1 MNRNNC
7 YTANAKEEGR
17 TFKMGRYSA
26 RKSIVL
32 TVIPVL
38 LFLLQTMGS
47 AAFALTVTF
56 SSGGNGTLYGA
67 TSQTV
72 ASGGDTTPVDAVP
85 VTGYEF
91 VDWTIFDGTN
101 TSSSV
106 ANPLVVVGV
115 TTDLT
120 ITANFAIRPVTIA
133 LPEYSMPLLSPSS
146 QISTLWTNVI
156 PNALASY
163 FTYVPFANADAV
175 ALGFPASCGNR
186 SINTLEDQA
195 STEDCYTI
203 TVKKFQQQLA
213 IPGIFQ
219 GGEGLLNQGGAAFG
233 AVTQVYGYGSGGPNW
248 TPPGATA
255 AVTGNAPAGPLA
267 GGVWHFPAP
276 TIRGTRGRPIRVQ
289 WLNELPNEMPVGF
302 DPTVDCGPN
311 AADCY
316 PYNRI
321 VTHVHGAHVQD
332 DSDGYAAA
340 WFTPGFGTTGPG
352 WAASTYGPE
361 GTYWYPMDQEASTI
375 WYHDHAM
382 GSTHLN
388 TQMGLAGFF
397 PITDANEQALIA
409 ANILPTGDYELGFAL
424 QDRMFDTGGQFAMP
438 DAPVIDAA
446 FPTCDPTSAATRLA
460 TCSPLFMKAADGHLI
475 PYVPADP
482 LLSNLNNADA
492 PFLAASTTLEYF
504 GNMPVV
510 NGVTYG
516 TYRVEPRIYRMRF
529 IGGTDSRT
537 WTMKLVRRDNGAVVP
552 FWQIGSEQGLLNN
565 PVSRDSI
572 DLMPGERVDVLVNL
586 RGIPV
591 GTKIIMQNLGPDHPY
606 EGMMVAPATPS
617 ADIPEIMEFT
627 VIPLDGTDNI
637 IEPTGATVLRS
648 PITPLVP
655 TNPGSRRVISLTEG
669 VDLYGRTMPSIDDR
683 GFMEMGVPATELVRL
698 NDIEE
703 WDIVNTTVDAHP
715 IHLHL
720 VQFEVVHRQVYDTFT
735 PAVKDTAN
743 QIFTPASYTA
753 GLSAPVLPDAWDAG
767 WKDTVVA
774 PPGMVTRIRAKFDI
788 AGDKYVY
795 HCHILSH
802 EEHDMM
808 RPLVVF
814 ADGACGAADGGTFT
828 TEPATNLCAPGTPSV
843 RTFTGTG
850 WEWTCA
856 GLYQGSSSSPTC
868 SANIQTYTVTANAT
882 GSEAGTV
889 SSNTGGI
896 LYSYP
901 AANTDTTTALNHGTL
916 VTLTATPVS
925 ASAAASWTTCP
936 GTTGGSL
943 TAATCTFSSLDGNKT
958 AEASFTRA
966 NFTWYQL
973 PGRLVS
979 FIDTSTNTPTSWS
992 WNFGDTTSGTA
1003 QNPLHQYA
1011 SSNIYPVTLT
1021 ATGSGVSPQVT
1032 IAVPVSTCFL
1042 NVTHIAGSASYG
1054 TLTGSYT
1061 AAPTGSVIEMQATT
1075 IATAPVFADLSKTVA
1090 LMGGFDCNYLA
1101 NSWMSTIIG
1110 PVTISGGAITLSNLT
1125 IQ

>member
-1 MNRNNC
+1 MKNNC
-7 YTANAKEEGR
+7 SVWR
-17 TFKMGRYSA
+17 SF
-26 RKSIVL
+26 VL

-38 LFLLQTMGS
+38 LLLLPVMSSS
-47 AAFALTVTF
+47 AFGLTVSF
-56 SSGGNGTLYGA
+56 SSGGNGNLYG
-67 TSQTV
+67 TTTQTV
-72 ASGGDTTPVDAVP
+72 ASGSDTSEVLAVP

-91 VDWTIFDGTN
+91 VDWTIDDSVN
-101 TSSSV
+101 PPTSSV
-106 ANPLVVVGV
+106 TNPLVIVGV
-115 TTDLT
+115 TTDLF
-120 ITANFAIRPVTIA
+120 ITANFAVRPVTVA
-133 LPEYSMPLLSPSS
+133 LLEYSMPLLSPSS
-146 QISTLWTNVI
+146 QLSTLWTNVI

-163 FTYVPFANADAV
+163 FTYIPYSNADAV
-175 ALGFPASCGNR
+175 ALGFPANCGNR
-186 SINTLEDQA
+186 ALSTLEDQA

-203 TVKKFQQQLA
+203 TVKKFPQQLA
-213 IPGIFQ
+213 LPGIFQ
-219 GGEGLLNQGGAAFG
+219 GGTGLLDQAGAAFG
-233 AVTQVYGYGSGGPNW
+233 ATTQVYGYGSGGINW
-248 TPPGATA
+248 TPPGAA
-255 AVTGNAPAGPLA
+255 ISVTGNAPMPFVDGTFSTA
-267 GGVWHFPAP
+267 GVWHFPAP
-276 TIRGTRGRPIRVQ
+276 TIRGTKGRPIRVQ
-289 WLNELPNEMPVGF
+289 WLNELPNEAPAGF

-311 AADCY
+311 APDCY

-340 WFTPGFGTTGPG
+340 WFTPGFAGTGPG

-382 GSTHLN
+382 GTTHLN
-388 TQMGLAGFF
+388 TQMGMAGFF

-409 ANILPTGDYELGFAL
+409 ANILPTGNYELGFAL
-424 QDRMFDTGGQFAMP
+424 QDRMFDTNGQFAMP

-446 FPTCDPTSAATRLA
+446 FPGCNPSSGATRLA

-475 PYVPADP
+475 PYVADDP
-482 LLSNLNNADA
+482 LLVNTNNADA
-492 PFLAASTTLEYF
+492 PFLASSTTLEYV

-537 WTMKLVRRDNGAVVP
+537 WVMKLVRRDNEAVVP
-552 FWQIGSEQGLLNN
+552 FWQVGSEQGLLNN

-591 GTKIIMQNLGPDHPY
+591 GTKIVMQNLGPDDPY
-606 EGMMVAPATPS
+606 AGMSAPPAPS
-617 ADIPEIMEFT
+617 SEIPEIMEFT
-627 VIPLDGTDNI
+627 VIDLEGEDNI
-637 IEPTGATVLRS
+637 IAPTGATVLRS
-648 PITPLVP
+648 PITPLVT
-655 TNPGSRRVISLTEG
+655 TNPGNPRVISLTEG
-669 VDLYGRTMPSIDDR
+669 FDLYGRTMPSIDDR
-683 GFMEMGVPATELVRL
+683 GFMEMGIPATELVRL

-720 VQFEVVHRQVYDTFT
+720 VQFQVVHRQIYDTFT
-735 PAVKDTAN
+735 PATKNTVT
-743 QIFTPASYTA
+743 QEFTPASYTA
-753 GLSAPVLPDAWDAG
+753 GLSAPVPPDDWDAG
-767 WKDTVVA
+767 WKDTVVV

-814 ADGACGAADGGTFT
+814 ADGSCGTANGATFT
-828 TEPATNLCAPGTPSV
+828 TEPSADLCAPGIASA

-856 GLYQGSSSSPTC
+856 GLYQGSSPSGTC
-868 SANIQTYTVTANAT
+868 SATIQTYTVTANAA
-882 GSEAGTV
+882 GSEEGSV

-901 AANTDTTTALNHGTL
+901 ATNSATTTALNHGTL

-925 ASAAASWTTCP
+925 ATAAAWWTTCP
-936 GTTGGSL
+936 GTTGGTLS
-943 TAATCTFSSLDGNKT
+943 AATCTFGSLDGNKI

-966 NFTWYQL
+966 NFTWHQL
-973 PGRLVS
+973 PDRIVS
-979 FIDTSTNTPTSWS
+979 FTDTSTNTPTSWH

-1003 QNPLHQYA
+1003 QNPLHQYSA
-1011 SSNIYPVTLT
+1011 SNIYPVTLT

-1032 IAVPVSTCFL
+1032 IAVPVSSCFL
-1042 NVTHIAGSASYG
+1042 NVTHIAGSGSYG
-1054 TLTGSYT
+1054 TLLDTYT
-1061 AAPTGSVIEMQATT
+1061 AASTGNVIEMQATT
-1075 IATAPVFADLSKTVA
+1075 VGTAPVFSDLSKAVT
-1090 LMGGFDCNYLA
+1090 LMGGFDCNYLV
-1101 NSWMSTIIG
+1101 NNWVSTITG
-1110 PVTISGGAITLSNLT
+1110 PVTISGGAITISNLA

>member
-1 MNRNNC
+1 M
-7 YTANAKEEGR
+7 
-17 TFKMGRYSA
+17 
-26 RKSIVL
+26 KSKWSGWTSVL
-32 TVIPVL
+32 LAVVPVL
-38 LFLLQTMGS
+38 LSLLPVMVSS
-47 AAFALTVTF
+47 ASAFTVSF
-56 SSGGNGTLYGA
+56 SSGGNGNLYG
-67 TSQTV
+67 TTPQTV
-72 ASGGDTTPVDAVP
+72 AGGADTSPVLAVP

-91 VDWTIFDGTN
+91 VDWTLFDGTN
-101 TSSSV
+101 TTASV
-106 ANPLVVVGV
+106 TNPLVVVGV

-120 ITANFAIRPVTIA
+120 ITANFAIRPVTVT

-146 QISTLWTNVI
+146 QLPTLWTNVI

-163 FTYVPFANADAV
+163 FTYVPYSNADAV
-175 ALGFPASCGNR
+175 ALGFPATCGNR
-186 SINTLEDQA
+186 ALNTLEDQA

-203 TVKKFQQQLA
+203 TAKKFLQQLA

-219 GGEGLLNQGGAAFG
+219 GGAGLLDQNGAAFG
-233 AVTQVYGYGSGGPNW
+233 AVTRVYGYGSGGPNW
-248 TPPGATA
+248 TPPGAPG

-276 TIRGTRGRPIRVQ
+276 TIRGTKGRPIRVQ
-289 WLNELPNEMPVGF
+289 WLNELPNEVLAGF

-311 AADCY
+311 APDCY

-321 VTHVHGAHVQD
+321 VTHAHGAHVQD

-340 WFTPGFGTTGPG
+340 WFTPGFTQTGPG

-361 GTYWYPMDQEASTI
+361 GTYWYPMDQEAGTL

-397 PITDANEQALIA
+397 PVTDTNEQALID
-409 ANILPTGDYELGFAL
+409 ANILPTGNYELGFAL
-424 QDRMFDTGGQFAMP
+424 QDRMFDTSGQFAMP

-446 FPTCDPTSAATRLA
+446 FPTCDPTSGTTRLA

-475 PYVPADP
+475 PYVASDP

-492 PFLAASTTLEYF
+492 PFLAVSTTLEYV

-516 TYRVEPRIYRMRF
+516 TYNVEPRIYRMRF

-537 WTMKLVRRDNGAVVP
+537 WIMKLVRRDNGAVVP
-552 FWQIGSEQGLLNN
+552 FWQVGSEQGLLNN

-572 DLMPGERVDVLVNL
+572 DLMPGERVDLLVNL

-591 GTKIIMQNLGPDHPY
+591 GTKIVMQNLGPDHPY
-606 EGMMVAPATPS
+606 EGMIAPATPS
-617 ADIPEIMEFT
+617 TDIPEIMEFT
-627 VIPLDGTDNI
+627 VVSLVGEDNI
-637 IEPTGATVLRS
+637 IPPTAATVLRI

-655 TNPGSRRVISLTEG
+655 TNPGNRRVISLTEG
-669 VDLYGRTMPSIDDR
+669 SDLYGRTMPSIDDR

-720 VQFEVVHRQVYDTFT
+720 VQFEVVHRQFYDTVT
-735 PAVKDTAN
+735 PAVKDTVN

-753 GLSAPVLPDAWDAG
+753 GLFAPVPPDLWDAG

-774 PPGMVTRIRAKFDI
+774 PPGMVTRIRAKFDM
-788 AGDKYVY
+788 AGDRYVY

-814 ADGACGAADGGTFT
+814 ADGACGAAHGGTFT
-828 TEPATNLCAPGTPSV
+828 SEPGTNLCAPGIPSA

-856 GLYQGSSSSPTC
+856 GLYQGSSPSTTC
-868 SANIQTYTVTANAT
+868 SASIQTYTVTANAS
-882 GSEAGTV
+882 GSESGTV

-901 AANTDTTTALNHGTL
+901 ATNTETTTALNHGTL

-925 ASAAASWTTCP
+925 ASAAAWWTTCP

-943 TAATCTFSSLDGNKT
+943 SAATCTFNSLDGNKT

-966 NFTWYQL
+966 NFIWYQL
-973 PGRLVS
+973 PDRLVS
-979 FIDTSTNTPTSWS
+979 FTDTSTNAPTSWQ
-992 WNFGDTTSGTA
+992 WNFGDTTSGTT
-1003 QNPLHQYA
+1003 QHPLHQYPA
-1011 SSNIYPVTLT
+1011 SNIYPVTLT
-1021 ATGSGVSPQVT
+1021 ASGSGISPQVT
-1032 IAVPVSTCFL
+1032 IAVPVSACFL
-1042 NVTHIAGSASYG
+1042 NVTHIAGSGSYG
-1054 TLTGSYT
+1054 TLTDTY
-1061 AAPTGSVIEMQATT
+1061 AAAAAGNVIEMQAT
-1075 IATAPVFADLSKTVA
+1075 IVGTAPVFSDLSKSVT
-1090 LMGGFDCNYLA
+1090 LRGGFDCNYLI
-1101 NSWMSTIIG
+1101 NNWISTITG
-1110 PVTISGGAITLSNLT
+1110 PVTISGGTITISNLS